1 MQRGIAGILLFAVAA
16 GAGWAGVDLL
26 AHGMPHV
33 QIGILAGGLALLAV
47 GVLAVGTAA
56 WLTWIV
62 LRGESP
68 NAAIE
73 RRRRFWIVIPLAV
86 LSEAGLL
93 WLAASAVRSGHT
105 GLAWSLGGLAAIVLV
120 AAIALVGFFGDD
132 LDLAEL
138 LPVSALIVLAE
149 ASFGWLTVDFA
160 GEGNLLAAGLLAA
173 LTLALLLVALWALAT
188 GWSSVPSSWE
198 FLVTG
203 ALILVPVAGVATV
216 AVKLAV
222 DGRSGFALLIGG
234 VAFAVLVVSLLM
246 VSEISPGDVL
256 DMADTLRARATQLQL
271 STSQAA
277 PPGSGVSLLARLA
290 GLALPLGT
298 LAWAAVRTHG
308 THALTVVSVLAGVA
322 GLSIAAAV
330 LLLVQGVALAW
341 LRPGAPAGLI
351 ARVAM
356 STWTAAEAYV
366 AEEARQAGSDEGW
379 RLDRDP
385 VFREL
390 MENNPSFR
398 ERMDMDPG
406 FWQEVAYRSYVRH
419 RMMRDPEF
427 LRHLERYPERYPE
440 RDPELRYRMEHDS
453 YFRERSEEEY
463 LHHLGRDPSLRER
476 FEQDFDR
483 AVQRD
488 PYLRER
494 NERGYRGGP
503 RDSFGERMGRD
514 PFPRERAERGRP
526 EPPWGPS
533 QVSTVGPLHLLARPL
548 DPPAAVQANVAV
560 TQDTGLA
567 VDTIWPSMELV
578 LPSAARRDLT
588 RQDRKIAS
596 LRLVAASAW
605 ATTVGWAF
613 LAESVAKTAPGGSTL
628 ALLLTGPVVVGLAAV
643 WLARRTV
650 VDAYMRRGDAVRI
663 YRFDLAKAMHLPL
676 PANKAGLLALA
687 RTLGGGLRR
696 LDQRLASYA
705 AEPSVVQPDLS
716 GLGDDIATS
725 VAQRTAEEI
734 GDLLTRQQA
743 ELSRLLGERY
753 EQLGQLLPAGRLEP
767 DDLARLA
774 RDIAQRASDPVSAE
788 LIRHFAGLQQDFNDQ
803 MHGAVRA
810 AIEETVLG
818 PPLTNF
824 TGYLM
829 IGLNSPDDE
838 PSLRTADGV
847 ITAPPGHRVNLVM
860 SVVRD
865 LRASAVATVIESGPD
880 RPFFIVQPV
889 VIEGGRTSQVA
900 DFNAVV
906 DSASLT
912 PLPQRKNM
920 IVRDKA
926 ESSFAFQLPA
936 HEGQHE
942 AWFQLYQAGRLIQVV
957 AVRIDAT
964 VTPAVTA

>member
-1 MQRGIAGILLFAVAA
+1 MQRGIVGILLFAVAG
-16 GAGWAGVDLL
+16 GAGLAGVDLL
-26 AHGMPHV
+26 THGMPHV
-33 QIGILAGGLALLAV
+33 QVGALAGGLALLAV
-47 GVLAVGTAA
+47 AVPAVGTAV

-93 WLAASAVRSGHT
+93 WLAASAVRSGNA
-105 GLAWSLGGLAAIVLV
+105 GLAWSLGGVAVIVLV
-120 AAIALVGFFGDD
+120 AAIALVSLFNDDD
-132 LDLAEL
+132 LELLTEL
-138 LPVSALIVLAE
+138 LPVGALIVLAE
-149 ASFGWLTVDFA
+149 ASFGWLTADFA

-173 LTLALLLVALWALAT
+173 LTLALLLVALWVLAI
-188 GWSSVPSSWE
+188 GWSSVSYDWE
-198 FLVTG
+198 PLVIW
-203 ALILVPVAGVATV
+203 ALFLVPVAGLVTV

-222 DGRSGFALLIGG
+222 DGRSGFALLVGG
-234 VAFAVLVVSLLM
+234 VAFADLVVTLLVVM
-246 VSEISPGDVL
+246 EIGPGDVL
-256 DMADTLRARATQLQL
+256 DVAGELRARAIRLQL

-277 PPGSGVSLLARLA
+277 PPGGGVSLLARLA
-290 GLALPLGT
+290 GLAVPLGT
-298 LAWAAVRTHG
+298 LAWAVVRVHG
-308 THALTVVSVLAGVA
+308 TDALTVVSVLAGIA

-341 LRPGAPAGLI
+341 LRPGAPAALI

-356 STWTAAEAYV
+356 NTWTAAEAYV
-366 AEEARQAGSDEGW
+366 AEEEHREASQAGPDEGW

-390 MENNPSFR
+390 MENNSYFR
-398 ERMDMDPG
+398 DRMEMDHG
-406 FWQEVAYRSYVRH
+406 FWEEVAYRSYLRYQ
-419 RMMRDPEF
+419 MMRDPEF
-427 LRHLERYPERYPE
+427 RPRLEYPEF
-440 RDPELRYRMEHDS
+440 RYRMEHDR
-453 YFRERSEEEY
+453 YFREESEEEY
-463 LHHLGRDPSLRER
+463 LRHLRRDPSLRER
-476 FEQDFDR
+476 FERNFSR

-494 NERGYRGGP
+494 SARGYPGGSRG
-503 RDSFGERMGRD
+503 SFGERLGG
-514 PFPRERAERGRP
+514 PLPREPAERGQF
-526 EPPWGPS
+526 EPSADP
-533 QVSTVGPLHLLARPL
+533 GPLHLLARPL
-548 DPPAAVQANVAV
+548 DPPAAVRANVAV
-560 TQDTGLA
+560 TRDTGLV

-578 LPSAARRDLT
+578 LPPTARLDLA
-588 RQDRKIAS
+588 RQDRKIGS
-596 LRLVAASAW
+596 LRLVAASAL
-605 ATTVGWAF
+605 ATTAGWAF
-613 LAESVAKTAPGGSTL
+613 LAESVARMAPGGGTL
-628 ALLLTGPVVVGLAAV
+628 ALLLTGPVVVALAAV
-643 WLARRTV
+643 WLARRMV
-650 VDAYMRRGDAVRI
+650 VGAYVRRGDAVRI
-663 YRFDLAKAMHLPL
+663 YRFDLARAMHLPL
-676 PANKAGLLALA
+676 PANEAGLLALA

-696 LDQRLASYA
+696 LDQRLTSYA
-705 AEPSVVQPDLS
+705 AESSVVQPDLS
-716 GLGDDIATS
+716 GLGDKIAAS
-725 VAQRTAEEI
+725 VSQRTAQEI
-734 GDLLTRQQA
+734 GELLTRQQA

-753 EQLGQLLPAGRLEP
+753 EQLRRLLPAGRLEP

-788 LIRHFAGLQQDFNDQ
+788 LIRHFAGLQQDFNEQ
-803 MHGAVRA
+803 MHGALRT

-829 IGLNSPDDE
+829 IGLDSLDDE

-865 LRASAVATVIESGPD
+865 LRASVVASVIESGPD

-889 VIEGGRTSQVA
+889 IIEGGRTSQVA

-920 IVRDKA
+920 VVRDKA
-926 ESSFAFQLPA
+926 ESSFAFQLPTQ
-936 HEGQHE
+936 EGQHE

-957 AVRIDAT
+957 AVRIDTTTA
-964 VTPAVTA
+964 PAVTA